1 FRNCPFSGHRKD
13 ISARRRR
20 YRPDNRCRKRKDMAP
35 RRGFDVRDELQP
47 HGRGSRRQHSA
58 CQGRRAHVADRGRRG
73 RARRSGQGQAGGLW
87 PALWLGRYRR
97 GAHGSGGRLRRNP
110 GHFSHRRMAHKLTTM
125 ITEFVIF
132 IIRLANQLI
141 EGSGYVAYAYP
152 RAVRISLGLP
162 TRKKDGKVMANFEL
176 LNDEVVMIPIL
187 TDDASGDPVPA
198 PSGDTFTVVSSN
210 PASLGAAIGA
220 TAAGNPAVVLTPLVR
235 VS

>member
-1 FRNCPFSGHRKD
+1 
-13 ISARRRR
+13 
-20 YRPDNRCRKRKDMAP
+20 
-35 RRGFDVRDELQP
+35 
-47 HGRGSRRQHSA
+47 
-58 CQGRRAHVADRGRRG
+58 
-73 RARRSGQGQAGGLW
+73 
-87 PALWLGRYRR
+87 
-97 GAHGSGGRLRRNP
+97 
-110 GHFSHRRMAHKLTTM
+110 MAHKLNM

-152 RAVRISLGLP
+152 RAVSISLGLP

-176 LNDEVVMIPIL
+176 LNDEVVTIPIL

-198 PSGDTFTVVSSN
+198 PAGDTFTVVSSN

-235 VS
+235 VSPGLSITVNDSAKLSSYTQAVDIVADTTPQAITLDIADATEVSQPVPTAPGP